1 MQRIRPD
8 QAHPLHTLAS
18 TRALEQ
24 QGLAALPPHTLM
36 QRAGA
41 ATARLA
47 QALAPHARQ
56 VWVACGAGNN
66 GGDGLEAAAQL
77 QRAGWSVSASWLG
90 QAEHASADTLNS
102 LRRAQAAGVPLLAQP
117 PTLQAGDLAIDALLG
132 IGLRARA
139 ADAPAQPPGPPTDP
153 RLADWIAHLN
163 HSPATVL
170 AVDLPSGLS
179 ADQGQ
184 PVLHGGRSQVRADH
198 TLSLLSLKPGLFTGQ
213 GRDFSGQVWWD
224 PLGLP
229 VHAQPADAWLN
240 GPPAATARAHAS
252 HKGSFGD
259 VLVIGGEGLSQ
270 RGLGMTGA
278 AVLAARAA
286 LYAGAGRVL
295 LALLDTHETSVTLD
309 PVQPELMLRR
319 PEAMDPT
326 QATVVCGCGGGDAVA
341 AWLPR
346 VLREAPRLVL
356 DADAL
361 NHLATEPTLQAALQ
375 ARHDQHQATVLTP
388 HPLEAARLLGCDT
401 ATVQSDRL
409 QAAQALA
416 DQYRSVVVLK
426 GSGSVIAAP
435 GQRPHLNPTGN
446 ARLASGG
453 TGDVLAGLLG
463 ALWAGTGAPRAG
475 EASGLLAFK
484 AACAAVYQHGQVADD
499 WPAGHSLTASGL
511 AAALRP
517 AGAAGPTG

>member
-8 QAHPLHTLAS
+8 QAHALHTLAS

-24 QGLAALPPHTLM
+24 QGLATLPPHTLM
-36 QRAGA
+36 QRAGL
-41 ATARLA
+41 ATARLG
-47 QALAPHARQ
+47 QALAPHAQQ

-77 QRAGWSVSASWLG
+77 QRAGWPVSASWLG
-90 QAEHASADTLNS
+90 EADHASADTLNS
-102 LRRAQAAGVPLLAQP
+102 WRRAQAAGVTWLAQP
-117 PTLQAGDLAIDALLG
+117 PVLQAGDLAIDALLG
-132 IGLRARA
+132 IGLRDRSSAEPNRRHT
-139 ADAPAQPPGPPTDP
+139 APSDSRLTD
-153 RLADWIAHLN
+153 WMAHLN

-184 PVLHGGRSQVRADH
+184 PVLNGGHSQVRADH

-229 VHAQPADAWLN
+229 VHQQAADAWLS
-240 GPPAATARAHAS
+240 GLPPAPQRLHAS

-286 LYAGAGRVL
+286 LHAGAGRVM
-295 LALLDTHETSVTLD
+295 LALLDAPEHSVTLD

-319 PEAMDPT
+319 PEAMALT

-361 NHLATEPTLQAALQ
+361 NHLATDPDLPAALR
-375 ARHDQHQATVLTP
+375 ARLSQGLATVLTP

-416 DQYRSVVVLK
+416 DQCQAVVVLK
-426 GSGSVIAAP
+426 GSGTVIAAP
-435 GQRPHLNPTGN
+435 GQRPHINPTGN

-463 ALWAGTGAPRAG
+463 ALWSATGTARPGQPP
-475 EASGLLAFK
+475 ELAAFD
-484 AACAAVYQHGQVADD
+484 AAWAAVYQHGLVADR
-499 WPAGHSLTASGL
+499 WPEDHSLTASGL
-511 AAALRP
+511 AAALQA
-517 AGAAGPTG
+517 AGAVTAMR